1 MEDLLVNDGWVK
13 ENHFVWGFTTS
24 SLPILHWV
32 GLYPCV
38 LRRHSLDSM
47 GYKRAVDVEGNRGV
61 TGEVGEEMIKY
72 TVKE

>member
-1 MEDLLVNDGWVK
+1 
-13 ENHFVWGFTTS
+13 
-24 SLPILHWV
+24 
-32 GLYPCV
+32 
-38 LRRHSLDSM
+38 M